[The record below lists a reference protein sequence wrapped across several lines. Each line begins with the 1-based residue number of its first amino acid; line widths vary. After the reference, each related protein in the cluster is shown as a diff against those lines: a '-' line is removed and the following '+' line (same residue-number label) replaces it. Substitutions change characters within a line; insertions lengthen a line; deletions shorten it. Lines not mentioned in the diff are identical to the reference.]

1 MSIEQHLAA
10 NTAAIE
16 ALTAALL
23 SGNKLPAAGAPT
35 PLSATLDRVEA
46 SISDISPKKGAASK
60 SSKPAAAPATTE
72 GSTPVQH
79 KSAHVGPTYEDVKK
93 LTMDTANPAK
103 GDKRAVVLA
112 TLAQFGAKLATDLKP
127 EQYADYIDAL
137 NAAVAEAAD
146 DLA

>member
-46 SISDISPKKGAASK
+46 NLADVAPKKGAASHRA
-60 SSKPAAAPATTE
+60 KPAAATAAGTA
-72 GSTPVQH
+72 PVQQ
-79 KSAHVGPTYEDVKK
+79 AAVPGPTYEDVKK

-112 TLAQFGAKLATDLKP
+112 TLAQFNAKLATDLKP